1 MLSDMMLTQNAQQQ
15 QGETVA
21 TLITGGAGFIGSHLA
36 AKLIQAG
43 QPVVILDNF
52 DNYYDTSI
60 KRANAAALR
69 DRAVIVEGNI
79 CDRSLVKQIFEQHHI
94 TRVAH
99 LAGLAGVRFSV
110 ELGPL
115 YSEVNTTGSVILMDI
130 ARDFPTTVF
139 IQASTS
145 SVYGQT
151 GRLPFQEDDTLD
163 APLAPYPASKRA
175 AELFGYSYHNLF
187 GLNVTALR
195 FFNVYGPNG
204 RPDMMPLKVIDSIL
218 NDKPIQIYDGGSL
231 QRDWTYVDDIVD
243 GIISAL
249 DCPLGFRTINLGYGA
264 PVLLTDFIQIY
275 ERLIG
280 KRAITQDVPAP
291 ASEPRITYCDN
302 TRARQLLGFAPRV
315 GLEEG
320 LTRTW
325 NWYRQKHNV

>member
-1 MLSDMMLTQNAQQQ
+1 M
-15 QGETVA
+15 A

-36 AKLIQAG
+36 TKLIEAD

-52 DNYYDTSI
+52 DSYYDTSI
-60 KRANAAALR
+60 KRANAAALNG
-69 DRAVIVEGNI
+69 RATIIEGDI
-79 CDRSLVKQIFEQHHI
+79 CDRPLVQRIFQEQGI
-94 TRVAH
+94 SRVAH
-99 LAGLAGVRFSV
+99 MAGLAGVRYSV

-115 YSEVNTTGSVILMDI
+115 YSEVNTTGSVVLMDI
-130 ARDFPTTVF
+130 ARQFPTTVF
-139 IQASTS
+139 VQASTS

-151 GRLPFQEDDTLD
+151 DRLPFNEDDAPD

-175 AELFGYSYHNLF
+175 AELFGYSYYHLF

-249 DCPLGFRTINLGYGA
+249 NRPLGFQTINLGFGA
-264 PVLLTDFIQIY
+264 PVLLTDFIHIY

-280 KRAITQDVPAP
+280 KQAITQDVPAP
-291 ASEPRITYCDN
+291 ASEPRVTYCDN
-302 TRARQLLGFAPRV
+302 ARARQMLGFTPRV

-320 LTRTW
+320 LSRTW
-325 NWYRQKHNV
+325 NWYRQKHGI